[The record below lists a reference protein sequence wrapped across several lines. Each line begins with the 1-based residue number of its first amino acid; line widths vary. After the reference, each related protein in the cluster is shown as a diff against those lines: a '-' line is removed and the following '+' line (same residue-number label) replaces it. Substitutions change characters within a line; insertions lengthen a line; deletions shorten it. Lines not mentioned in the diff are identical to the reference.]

1 MNHYLIFNDKARAR
15 KLYLRLKIFL
25 WLGGWA
31 CFAVLGAGSLH
42 AGEATLS
49 SGIEWETT
57 VEAAKREGKV
67 VVSLPAS
74 AELRKGIEKVFK
86 QRFGIEAELNVGR
99 AASIVVKI
107 QQESKAG
114 VPYFDLHMG
123 GSESMVTG
131 LLSEG
136 ILAPLEPAMILK
148 EIKDPNNWWGGH
160 IWVDNAKRYIYASQ
174 AYQAD
179 NIWCNTDY
187 VKPEEIRSLNDLLNP
202 KWAGKVGYLDPR
214 TPGAGA
220 SMWSFLW
227 KLKGEDYLKKL
238 AGQKLFLSR
247 DQRVLAES
255 LAKGKIALVIGLSY
269 YSLLP
274 FAKAGLPVKSVP
286 IPRDEAYVSG
296 GSGNVTIIKGAP
308 HPNATKVF
316 VNWFL
321 GREGQET
328 YSRAMGQGTRRLDVD
343 TQWLKE
349 FGVIAAK
356 DNLTPDQYPKL
367 ENQSEEKVLKTR
379 APAAEFARKILD

>member
-1 MNHYLIFNDKARAR
+1 
-15 KLYLRLKIFL
+15 
-25 WLGGWA
+25 
-31 CFAVLGAGSLH
+31 
-42 AGEATLS
+42 
-49 SGIEWETT
+49 
-57 VEAAKREGKV
+57 
-67 VVSLPAS
+67 
-74 AELRKGIEKVFK
+74 
-86 QRFGIEAELNVGR
+86 
-99 AASIVVKI
+99 
-107 QQESKAG
+107 
-114 VPYFDLHMG
+114 MG

-136 ILAPLEPAMILK
+136 ILAPLEPAMMLK

-160 IWVDNAKRYIYASQ
+160 IWVDNAKRYIYAST
-174 AYQAD
+174 AYQIE

-187 VKPEEIRSLNDLLNP
+187 VRLDEIRSVTDLLNP
-202 KWAGKVGYLDPR
+202 KWSGKIGYLDPR

-247 DQRVLAES
+247 DQRLLAES

-269 YSLLP
+269 YSLSP
-274 FAKAGLPVKSVP
+274 FVKAGLPVKSVP
-286 IPRDEAYVSG
+286 TPRDESYVSG

-308 HPNATKVF
+308 HPNAAKVF

-321 GREGQET
+321 GHEGQEI

-356 DNLTPDQYPKL
+356 DNLSPDQYPKL
-367 ENQSEEKVLKTR
+367 ENQSEEKILKTR
-379 APAAEFARKILD
+379 EPAAELARKLLE